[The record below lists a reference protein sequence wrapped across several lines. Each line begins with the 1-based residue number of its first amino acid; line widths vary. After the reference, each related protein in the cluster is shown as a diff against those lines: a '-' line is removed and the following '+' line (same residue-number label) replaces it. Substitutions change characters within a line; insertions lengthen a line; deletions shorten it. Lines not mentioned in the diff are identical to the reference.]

1 MDSLKF
7 QLTITVLVLITFWH
21 FLRRKSRVLDNIS
34 GPPSHSW
41 FKGNYEQVFNPDAWG
56 FHEFLAKEYGSMT
69 RLHGPY
75 GTNTLYTFDPKAMQ
89 TVLVKDQ
96 DVFEEDDG
104 FIKGNLLIFGE
115 GLLGTLG
122 HRHRKQRKMLNPVFS
137 AAHMREMIPVFF
149 EVTHKLE
156 AALENQLQA
165 GSSTQE
171 VDILS
176 WMGRT
181 ALELMGQAG
190 LGYSFDPLTDE
201 KSAHPYSQV
210 IKELL
215 PTLIRLQFW
224 QFNVLPYVSW
234 IGTAGFRR
242 RMVNM
247 LPWKDLHHMR
257 DMVDY
262 MHSVAEQIYKI
273 KLRAFEAGDEAVA
286 SQIGRGNDLISILM
300 KENMDASEEDRLGD
314 TEVIAQVS
322 ISSYDYYMQSD
333 CGSTFTLIFAAMD
346 TTSSAM
352 ARLLHLLSQHPEAQ
366 NKLRQ
371 ELIEAKRAKDGQD
384 FSYEELTALPYLDA
398 VCRETLRLYTPASA
412 VTRRAR
418 QDAIIPLLKPII
430 GLDGTQIHE
439 VAVPSDTAVI
449 VSLSNSNRNSDLW
462 GEDADEWKP
471 ERWLSPLPK
480 ALVEA
485 RIPGVYSH
493 LMTFLGGGR
502 SCMYVLQPRL
512 IELNKSNAV
521 ITDSGFKF
529 SQLEMKVV
537 ISTLVEKFQF
547 SPSSKDSEIF
557 WQMNGVTAPV
567 IGKDNHPQ
575 LPMNINLVN

>member
-1 MDSLKF
+1 MDSLNF
-7 QLTITVLVLITFWH
+7 QLTITALVLIAFWH
-21 FLRRKSRVLDNIS
+21 FLRKKSRVLDNIS
-34 GPPSHSW
+34 GPPSPSW

-171 VDILS
+171 VEILS

-201 KSAHPYSQV
+201 ESAHPYSQV

-242 RMVNM
+242 RIVNM

-300 KENMDASEEDRLGD
+300 RENMDASEDDRLGD

-322 ISSYDYYMQSD
+322 ISS
-333 CGSTFTLIFAAMD
+333 TLIFAAMD

-352 ARLLHLLSQHPEAQ
+352 ARLLHLLSRHPEAQ
-366 NKLRQ
+366 KKLRQ
-371 ELIEAKRAKDGQD
+371 ELIEAKRVKDGQD

-430 GLDGTQIHE
+430 GLDGTEIHE
-439 VAVPSDTAVI
+439 VAVPNDTAVI

-502 SCMYVLQPRL
+502 SC
-512 IELNKSNAV
+512 I
-521 ITDSGFKF
+521 GFKF

-575 LPMNINLVN
+575 LPMNISLVN

>member
-1 MDSLKF
+1 MDSLNF

-34 GPPSHSW
+34 GPPSPSW

-56 FHEFLAKEYGSMT
+56 FHELLAKEYGSMT

-165 GSSTQE
+165 GSFTQE
-171 VDILS
+171 VEILS

-242 RMVNM
+242 RVINM

-286 SQIGRGNDLISILM
+286 SQIGRGTDLISILM

-314 TEVIAQVS
+314 TEVIAQ
-322 ISSYDYYMQSD
+322 MN
-333 CGSTFTLIFAAMD
+333 TLIFAAMD

-352 ARLLHLLSQHPEAQ
+352 ARLLHLLSRHPEAQ
-366 NKLRQ
+366 KKLRQ
-371 ELIEAKRAKDGQD
+371 ELIEAKRVKDGQD

-430 GLDGTQIHE
+430 GLDGTEIHE
-439 VAVPSDTAVI
+439 VAVPNDTAVI

-480 ALVEA
+480 ALVDA

-502 SCMYVLQPRL
+502 SC
-512 IELNKSNAV
+512 I
-521 ITDSGFKF
+521 GFKF

-575 LPMNINLVN
+575 LPMNISLVN

>member
-1 MDSLKF
+1 MSYF
-7 QLTITVLVLITFWH
+7 NIHFAITALVSIAFWR
-21 FLRRKSRVLDNIS
+21 FLVRRKSKRLLSNIS
-34 GPPSHSW
+34 GPPSPSW
-41 FKGNYEQVFNPDAWG
+41 FKGNYQQVFNPDAWG
-56 FHEFLAKEYGSMT
+56 FHEFLAEKYGSMS

-89 TVLVKDQ
+89 SVLVKDQ
-96 DVFEEDDG
+96 DVFEEEDG

-122 HRHRKQRKMLNPVFS
+122 HQHRKQRKMLNPVFS

-156 AALENQLQA
+156 SALKNRLQA
-165 GSSTQE
+165 GPSTQE
-171 VDILS
+171 VEILS

-181 ALELMGQAG
+181 ALELIGQAG

-201 KSAHPYSQV
+201 ESAHPYSQV
-210 IKELL
+210 IKELF

-242 RMVNM
+242 RIVKM
-247 LPWKDLHHMR
+247 LPWKDLHHVQ
-257 DMVDY
+257 DMIDY
-262 MHSVAEQIYKI
+262 MYGVSEEIYKMKI
-273 KLRAFEAGDEAVA
+273 NALNAGDEAVA
-286 SQIGRGNDLISILM
+286 LQIGRGNDLISVLM
-300 KENMDASEEDRLGD
+300 KENMKACKEDRLRD
-314 TEVIAQVS
+314 VEVIDQ
-322 ISSYDYYMQSD
+322 MN
-333 CGSTFTLIFAAMD
+333 TLIFAAMD
-346 TTSSAM
+346 TTSSGM
-352 ARLLHLLSQHPEAQ
+352 ARILHLLSQHPEAQ
-366 NKLRQ
+366 QKLRQ
-371 ELIEAKRAKDGQD
+371 ELIEAKHLKDGHA
-384 FSYEELTALPYLDA
+384 FSYEDLTTLPYLDA
-398 VCRETLRLYTPASA
+398 VCRETLRLYTPVTT

-418 QDAIIPLLKPII
+418 RDAIIPLLRPVI
-430 GLDGTQIHE
+430 GMDGTEVHE
-439 VAVPSDTAVI
+439 MAAPNDTTVV
-449 VSLSNSNRNSDLW
+449 VSIFNSNRNPDLW
-462 GEDADEWKP
+462 GEDAGEWKP

-480 ALVEA
+480 ALLEA

-502 SCMYVLQPRL
+502 SC
-512 IELNKSNAV
+512 I
-521 ITDSGFKF
+521 GFKF

-547 SPSSKDSEIF
+547 SPSSNESEIF

-575 LPMNINLVN
+575 LPIRISLVN

>member
-1 MDSLKF
+1 MDSLSF
-7 QLTITVLVLITFWH
+7 QLTITALVLIAFWH
-21 FLRRKSRVLDNIS
+21 FLRKKSRVLDNIS
-34 GPPSHSW
+34 GPPSPSW

-165 GSSTQE
+165 GSPTQE
-171 VDILS
+171 VEILS

-201 KSAHPYSQV
+201 ESAHPYSQV

-242 RMVNM
+242 RIVNM

-300 KENMDASEEDRLGD
+300 RENMDASEDDRLGD

-322 ISSYDYYMQSD
+322 ISS
-333 CGSTFTLIFAAMD
+333 TLIFAAMD

-352 ARLLHLLSQHPEAQ
+352 ARLLHLLSRHPEAQ
-366 NKLRQ
+366 KKLRQ
-371 ELIEAKRAKDGQD
+371 ELIEAKRGKDGQD

-430 GLDGTQIHE
+430 GLDGTEIHE
-439 VAVPSDTAVI
+439 VAVPNDTAVI

-502 SCMYVLQPRL
+502 SC
-512 IELNKSNAV
+512 I
-521 ITDSGFKF
+521 GFKF

-575 LPMNINLVN
+575 LPMNISLVN

>member
-1 MDSLKF
+1 MDSLNV
-7 QLTITVLVLITFWH
+7 QLAITVFVLIAFWR
-21 FLRRKSRVLDNIS
+21 FLRRKPGVLDNIS
-34 GPPSHSW
+34 GPPSPSW

-75 GTNTLYTFDPKAMQ
+75 GTNTLYIFDPKAMQ

-171 VDILS
+171 VEILS

-201 KSAHPYSQV
+201 ESAHPYSQV

-242 RMVNM
+242 RIVNM

-322 ISSYDYYMQSD
+322 ISP
-333 CGSTFTLIFAAMD
+333 TLIFAAMD

-352 ARLLHLLSQHPEAQ
+352 ARLLHLLSRHPEAQ

-384 FSYEELTALPYLDA
+384 FSYEELTALPFLDA

-418 QDAIIPLLKPII
+418 QDAIIPLLKPVI
-430 GLDGTQIHE
+430 GLDGSEIHE
-439 VAVPSDTAVI
+439 VAVPNDTAII

-502 SCMYVLQPRL
+502 SC
-512 IELNKSNAV
+512 I
-521 ITDSGFKF
+521 GFKF

-575 LPMNINLVN
+575 LPMNISLVN

>member
-1 MDSLKF
+1 MDSLNVQF
-7 QLTITVLVLITFWH
+7 AITVFVLIAFWR
-21 FLRRKSRVLDNIS
+21 FLRRKPRVLDNIS
-34 GPPSHSW
+34 GPPSPSW

-171 VDILS
+171 VEILS

-201 KSAHPYSQV
+201 ESAHPYSQV

-242 RMVNM
+242 RIVNM

-300 KENMDASEEDRLGD
+300 KENMDASEDDRLGD

-322 ISSYDYYMQSD
+322 NSS
-333 CGSTFTLIFAAMD
+333 TLIFAAMD

-352 ARLLHLLSQHPEAQ
+352 ARLLHLLSRHPEAQ
-366 NKLRQ
+366 KKLRQ
-371 ELIEAKRAKDGQD
+371 ELIEAKRVKDGQD

-430 GLDGTQIHE
+430 GLDGTEIHE
-439 VAVPSDTAVI
+439 VAVPNDTAII

-502 SCMYVLQPRL
+502 SC
-512 IELNKSNAV
+512 I
-521 ITDSGFKF
+521 GFKF

-575 LPMNINLVN
+575 LPMNINLVS

>member
-1 MDSLKF
+1 MDSLNF
-7 QLTITVLVLITFWH
+7 QLTITALVLIVFWH
-21 FLRRKSRVLDNIS
+21 FLRKKSRVLDNIS
-34 GPPSHSW
+34 GPPSPSW

-171 VDILS
+171 VEILS

-201 KSAHPYSQV
+201 ESAHPYSQV

-242 RMVNM
+242 RIVNM

-300 KENMDASEEDRLGD
+300 KENMDASEDDRLGD

-322 ISSYDYYMQSD
+322 ISS
-333 CGSTFTLIFAAMD
+333 TLIFAAMD

-352 ARLLHLLSQHPEAQ
+352 ARLLHLLSRHPEAQ
-366 NKLRQ
+366 KKLRQ
-371 ELIEAKRAKDGQD
+371 ELIEAKRVKDGQD

-430 GLDGTQIHE
+430 GLDGTEIHE
-439 VAVPSDTAVI
+439 VAVPNDTAVI

-502 SCMYVLQPRL
+502 SC
-512 IELNKSNAV
+512 I
-521 ITDSGFKF
+521 GFKF

-575 LPMNINLVN
+575 LPMNISLVN

>member
-1 MDSLKF
+1 MDSLNF

-21 FLRRKSRVLDNIS
+21 FMRRKSRVLDNIS
-34 GPPSHSW
+34 GPPSPSW

-56 FHEFLAKEYGSMT
+56 FHELLAKEYGSMT

-115 GLLGTLG
+115 GLLGTL
-122 HRHRKQRKMLNPVFS
+122 
-137 AAHMREMIPVFF
+137 
-149 EVTHKLE
+149 
-156 AALENQLQA
+156 
-165 GSSTQE
+165 
-171 VDILS
+171 
-176 WMGRT
+176 
-181 ALELMGQAG
+181 
-190 LGYSFDPLTDE
+190 
-201 KSAHPYSQV
+201 
-210 IKELL
+210 
-215 PTLIRLQFW
+215 
-224 QFNVLPYVSW
+224 
-234 IGTAGFRR
+234 
-242 RMVNM
+242 
-247 LPWKDLHHMR
+247 
-257 DMVDY
+257 
-262 MHSVAEQIYKI
+262 EQIYKI

-286 SQIGRGNDLISILM
+286 SQIGRGTDLISILM

-314 TEVIAQVS
+314 TEVIAQ
-322 ISSYDYYMQSD
+322 MN
-333 CGSTFTLIFAAMD
+333 TLIFAAMD

-352 ARLLHLLSQHPEAQ
+352 ARLLHLLSRHPEAQ
-366 NKLRQ
+366 KKLRQ
-371 ELIEAKRAKDGQD
+371 ELIEAKRVKDGQD

-430 GLDGTQIHE
+430 GLDGTEIHE
-439 VAVPSDTAVI
+439 VAVPNDTAVI

-480 ALVEA
+480 ALVDA

-502 SCMYVLQPRL
+502 SCMYVLQPTL
-512 IELNKSNAV
+512 VELNKSNAI

-575 LPMNINLVN
+575 LPMNISLVN

>member
-1 MDSLKF
+1 MDSLNF
-7 QLTITVLVLITFWH
+7 QLTITALVLIAFWH
-21 FLRRKSRVLDNIS
+21 FLRKKSRVLDNIS
-34 GPPSHSW
+34 GPPSPSW

-171 VDILS
+171 VEILS

-201 KSAHPYSQV
+201 ESAHPYSQV

-234 IGTAGFRR
+234 IGTADFRR
-242 RMVNM
+242 RIVNM

-322 ISSYDYYMQSD
+322 ISS
-333 CGSTFTLIFAAMD
+333 TLIFAAMD

-352 ARLLHLLSQHPEAQ
+352 ARLLHLLSGHPEAQ

-384 FSYEELTALPYLDA
+384 FSYEELTALPFLDA

-418 QDAIIPLLKPII
+418 QDAIIPLLKPVI
-430 GLDGTQIHE
+430 GLDGSEIHE
-439 VAVPSDTAVI
+439 VAVPNDTAII

-480 ALVEA
+480 ALLEA

-502 SCMYVLQPRL
+502 SC
-512 IELNKSNAV
+512 I
-521 ITDSGFKF
+521 GFKF

-575 LPMNINLVN
+575 LPMNINLVS

>member
-1 MDSLKF
+1 MYSLNV
-7 QLTITVLVLITFWH
+7 QLAITVFVLIAFWR
-21 FLRRKSRVLDNIS
+21 FLRRKPRVLDNIS
-34 GPPSHSW
+34 GPPSPSW

-171 VDILS
+171 VEILS

-201 KSAHPYSQV
+201 ESAHPYSQV

-242 RMVNM
+242 RIVNM

-314 TEVIAQVS
+314 TEVIAQ
-322 ISSYDYYMQSD
+322 MN
-333 CGSTFTLIFAAMD
+333 TLIFAAMD

-352 ARLLHLLSQHPEAQ
+352 ARLLHLLSRHPEAQ

-371 ELIEAKRAKDGQD
+371 ELIDAKRAKDGQD
-384 FSYEELTALPYLDA
+384 FSYEELTALPFLDA

-418 QDAIIPLLKPII
+418 QDAIIPLLKPVI
-430 GLDGTQIHE
+430 GLDGSEIHE
-439 VAVPSDTAVI
+439 VAVPNDTAII

-502 SCMYVLQPRL
+502 SC
-512 IELNKSNAV
+512 I
-521 ITDSGFKF
+521 GFKF

-575 LPMNINLVN
+575 LPMNISLVN